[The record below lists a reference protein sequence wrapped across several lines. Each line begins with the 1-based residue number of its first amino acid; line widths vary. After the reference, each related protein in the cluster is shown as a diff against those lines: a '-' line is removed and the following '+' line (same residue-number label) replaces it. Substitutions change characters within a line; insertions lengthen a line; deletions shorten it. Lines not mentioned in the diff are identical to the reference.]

1 VRMAVT
7 VESKAGGGAAPPSY
21 VKTPAWRFLA
31 SLPVDRKLAR
41 HDIAGSLAH
50 VGMLAE
56 VGILST
62 EEAGALAKGLHRIYG
77 EIGTGSFPWREDLE
91 DVHTNIEVRLT
102 EILGPLGAK
111 VHTARSRND
120 QIALDERLYLREA
133 IAAVQQETLRLQL
146 ALLDL
151 AEAHATTPMPGYT
164 HLQRAQPVTVGH
176 HLLAHFWRLS
186 RDHQRLSD
194 AFARANV
201 SPLGAGALAG
211 STLPIDPVRT
221 AHRLGFAGVFENS
234 IDAVSDRDYFAEFL
248 FDLSLLA
255 VHLSSLGEEIVLW
268 ASQEVGFLRPAPEL
282 GSGSSLMPQKRN
294 PDVAEL
300 ARGKAG
306 RVIGD
311 LVSLLATLKSLPLA
325 YNRDLQEDKAPVFD
339 AVDHVLATLDAMA
352 AGVSALEFDE
362 ARLEKAASDP
372 RILAGDLAEYLV
384 SRGVPFRGAH
394 ESVARFFLQSE
405 AKVDA
410 KSLRAFDPRFAEDV
424 AGILSVRASLA
435 RRATHGG
442 PSPGAVK
449 AQIARA
455 HDTVGLERYSQSKNA
470 ECVELVDRIL
480 KEES

>member
-1 VRMAVT
+1 MAVT
-7 VESKAGGGAAPPSY
+7 VESKAGPSGAPPSY

-50 VGMLAE
+50 VGMLGE
-56 VGILST
+56 VGILT
-62 EEAGALAKGLHRIYG
+62 VEEAGALAKGLRRIFH
-77 EIGTGSFPWREDLE
+77 EVESGTFAWREDLE
-91 DVHTNIEVRLT
+91 DVHTNVEVRLT

-120 QIALDERLYLREA
+120 QIALDERLYLRDA
-133 IAAVQQETLRLQL
+133 ITAVQQETLRLQL

-151 AEAHATTPMPGYT
+151 AEAHAVTPMPGYT
-164 HLQRAQPVTVGH
+164 HLQRAQPVTLGH

-194 AFARANV
+194 GFTRANV

-211 STLPIDPVRT
+211 STLPIDPAST
-221 AHRLGFAGVFENS
+221 AHRLGFPAIFENS

-248 FDLSLLA
+248 FDLSLLSI
-255 VHLSSLGEEIVLW
+255 HLSSLGEEIVLW
-268 ASQEVGFLRPAPEL
+268 ASQEIAFVRPAAAL

-311 LVSLLATLKSLPLA
+311 LVGLLATLKSLPLA

-339 AVDHVLATLDAMA
+339 AVDQVVATLDAMTSA
-352 AGVSALEFDE
+352 VSALDFDE
-362 ARLEKAASDP
+362 TRLEKAAADP

-384 SRGVPFRGAH
+384 SRAVPFREAH
-394 ESVARFFLQSE
+394 ETVARFFLQSD

-410 KSLRAFDPRFAEDV
+410 KSLRAFDPRFGEDV
-424 AGILSVRASLA
+424 AGVLDVRASLS
-435 RRATHGG
+435 RRKTHGG
-442 PSPGAVK
+442 PSPEAVK

-455 HDTVGLERYSQSKNA
+455 HDAVGLERYSQSKHA
-470 ECVELVDRIL
+470 ETVELVDRIL
-480 KEES
+480 TEES

>member
-1 VRMAVT
+1 MAVT
-7 VESKAGGGAAPPSY
+7 VESKGGGGAAPPSY
-21 VKTPAWRFLA
+21 VRTPAWRFLS
-31 SLPVDRKLAR
+31 SLSVDRKLAR

-50 VGMLAE
+50 VGMLGE
-56 VGILST
+56 VGILTT
-62 EEAGALAKGLHRIYG
+62 EEAGALAKGLRRIYQ
-77 EIGTGSFPWREDLE
+77 EMESGSFPWREDLE
-91 DVHTNIEVRLT
+91 DVHTNVEVRLT

-133 IAAVQQETLRLQL
+133 ITAVQQEVLRLQL

-151 AEAHATTPMPGYT
+151 AEAHAATPMPGYT

-194 AFARANV
+194 TFARANV

-234 IDAVSDRDYFAEFL
+234 IDVVSDRDYFAEFL

-268 ASQEVGFLRPAPEL
+268 ASQEVAFVRPAPEL

-339 AVDHVLATLDAMA
+339 AVDHVLGTLDALA
-352 AGVSALEFDE
+352 SGVSALEFEE
-362 ARLEKAASDP
+362 ARLERAASDP

-384 SRGVPFRGAH
+384 SRGVPFREAH
-394 ESVARFFLQSE
+394 ETVARFFQSTE
-405 AKVDA
+405 KADA
-410 KSLRAFDPRFAEDV
+410 KSLRGFDPRFGEDV
-424 AGILSVRASLA
+424 AGILDVRASLA
-435 RRATHGG
+435 RRTTHGG
-442 PSPGAVK
+442 PSPPAVT

-455 HDTVGLERYSQSKNA
+455 HDAVGLERYSQSKHA
-470 ECVELVDRIL
+470 ESVELVDRIL